1 MGEGSMRY
9 ALLSDVHGNIEALE
23 AILRRFDELGAIDR
37 WYCLG
42 DVVGYGAEPDA
53 CCTRIRELA
62 DVTLL
67 GNHDAAVAGRM
78 DYSYYYD
85 AAREA
90 LDWCRE
96 RLSPENLAWL
106 ETLPYTHRLGD
117 VELSHGSPHQ
127 PEEYDYIFCAEQ
139 AHDLLASKPDLAPVT
154 FIGHSHLTRAFAV
167 NDDEALDVV
176 APRFTLRD
184 EFRYVVTVGSVGQP
198 RDYDPRACAG
208 LYDTES
214 RTFEYVRVEYD
225 VESQRQKIIDAG
237 LAQNFGTRLL
247 LGI

>member
-1 MGEGSMRY
+1 MRY
-9 ALLSDVHGNIEALE
+9 AVFSDVHGNIEALE
-23 AILRRFDELGAIDR
+23 AVIARFEAMGGIDH
-37 WYCLG
+37 WFCLG
-42 DVVGYGAEPDA
+42 DIVGYGAEPDA

-96 RLSPENLAWL
+96 RLSSENLEWL
-106 ETLPYTHRLGD
+106 TSLPYTHRLDDD
-117 VELSHGSPHQ
+117 VELSHGSPHR
-127 PEEYDYIFCAEQ
+127 PEEYDYVFCAEQ
-139 AHDLLASKPDLAPVT
+139 AHELFGAKPDLAAIT
-154 FIGHSHLTRAFAV
+154 FIGHSHLTRSFAV

-176 APRFTLRD
+176 APRFTLKP

-208 LYDTES
+208 LFDTER

-225 VESQRQKIIDAG
+225 VESQRQKIVDAG

>member
-1 MGEGSMRY
+1 MRY
-9 ALLSDVHGNIEALE
+9 ALFSDVHGNIEALD
-23 AILRRFDELGAIDR
+23 AILARFEQLGSIDR
-37 WYCLG
+37 YYCLG
-42 DVVGYGAEPDA
+42 DIVGYGADPDA

-90 LDWCRE
+90 LDWCRD
-96 RLSPENLAWL
+96 RLTEANRRWL
-106 ETLPYTHRLGD
+106 TELPYTFREGE

-127 PEEYDYIFCAEQ
+127 PEEYDYVFTCDQ
-139 AHDLLASKPDLAPVT
+139 ASQLHRDKEDLARVT
-154 FIGHSHLTRAFAV
+154 FIGHSHLTKVFAV
-167 NDDEALDVV
+167 SEQEALDVV
-176 APRFTLRD
+176 AAKFRLKPGY
-184 EFRYVVTVGSVGQP
+184 RYVVTVGSVGQP

-208 LYDTES
+208 IYDTETE
-214 RTFEYVRVEYD
+214 TFEFIRVEYD
-225 VESQRQKIIDAG
+225 VEAARQKILDAG

>member
-1 MGEGSMRY
+1 MRY
-9 ALLSDVHGNIEALE
+9 AIFSDVHGNIEALE
-23 AILRRFDELGAIDR
+23 AVLGRFEDLGSIDAY
-37 WYCLG
+37 YCLG
-42 DVVGYGAEPDA
+42 DIVGYGAEPEA

-96 RLSPENLAWL
+96 RLSPENMTWL
-106 ETLPYTHRLGD
+106 KGLPYTHRLGD
-117 VELSHGSPHQ
+117 VELSHGSPFR
-127 PEEYDYIFCAEQ
+127 PEEYDYIFALEQ
-139 AHDLLASKPDLAPVT
+139 AQELIHQKADLAKVT
-154 FIGHSHLTRAFAV
+154 FIGHSHLTKVFAI
-167 NDDEALDVV
+167 NEETALDVV
-176 APRFTLRD
+176 APRFRLKP
-184 EFRYVVTVGSVGQP
+184 EFRYVITVGSVGQP

-208 LYDTES
+208 VFDTE
-214 RTFEYVRVEYD
+214 TKQFEYVRVDYD
-225 VESQRQKIIDAG
+225 IDAQRKKIIDAG
-237 LAQNFGTRLL
+237 LAHNFGTRLL